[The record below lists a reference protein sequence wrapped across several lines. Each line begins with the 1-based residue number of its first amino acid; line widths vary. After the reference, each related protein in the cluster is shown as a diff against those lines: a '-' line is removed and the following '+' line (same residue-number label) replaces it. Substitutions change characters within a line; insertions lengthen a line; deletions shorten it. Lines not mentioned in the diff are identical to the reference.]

1 MRISDHKMI
10 IAALVL
16 YLALYG
22 AVDVVNSTA
31 QTCHDCVDL
40 CLKNGKNDQKWEGLY
55 ANLPAFYKCEESCAA
70 NPENVEH
77 QVASP
82 IQSHSLQGL
91 NNSIFFQQLFV
102 SMD

>member
-55 ANLPAFYKCEESCAA
+55 ANLPAFYKCEESCCQ
-70 NPENVEH
+70 PRERR
-77 QVASP
+77 ASSGVP
-82 IQSHSLQGL
+82 YTITFPPGPK
-91 NNSIFFQQLFV
+91 
-102 SMD
+102 